1 MVAGLVIVLGFA
13 FMGSLSPADPVA
25 VEETTTTSTTI
36 EEVDPPID
44 PESFTVAQIAQGEP
58 LAWESAMI
66 LDDSYPI
73 ALFDHEGWIYL
84 FSTEGPNFDAY
95 EQGGLRGWRSEDGAS
110 WETLGQLIGEGHA
123 IRQVAPTGQGLVAVE
138 FRTGG
143 TGFALWQSANGVDW
157 TADEVSA
164 EGLGPGEGL
173 SPMAAGGSDVVMV
186 VATHTYFD
194 VYDRL
199 RQRLSEQGGADLDLA
214 SLGWNVEVVGED
226 VEFAVYGP
234 LGFPLLV
241 LTAEDLGLSPDEVE
255 AVIADS
261 RGRDPRA
268 VIWARTG
275 EAGWQE
281 TEIPGASSIEAI
293 RDTGDGGVMAFG
305 YGRNGFTTWSST
317 DGLDWVQAEAFQGP
331 YRIDDWRG
339 RLVGPSDT
347 GRATVVAMAEDD
359 SWEDIGP
366 SEHFPNEFDWSISAT
381 GAGPAGVV
389 AAIIGW
395 DMNAFSQVELGD
407 PPQLTSQGA
416 TLTLDLSA
424 GSYSLET
431 AEGTNYRWSMSE
443 ATPEGI
449 SVDMEAAA
457 MVFHDPDSGRVL
469 ASFPIEDLAEAQN
482 SYWGGRSFTAPH
494 RAFAFTPDGSDW
506 TIQDGKAIGEGIE
519 VMFLEVTETHVVA
532 AGINSEA
539 VFDPNLS
546 PGLGVWSAPIP

>member
-1 MVAGLVIVLGFA
+1 
-13 FMGSLSPADPVA
+13 
-25 VEETTTTSTTI
+25 
-36 EEVDPPID
+36 
-44 PESFTVAQIAQGEP
+44 
-58 LAWESAMI
+58 MI
-66 LDDSYPI
+66 LDDGYPI

-84 FSTEGPNFDAY
+84 FSTERPDFGGY
-95 EQGGLRGWRSEDGAS
+95 EQGGLRGWRSVDGAS
-110 WETLGQLIGEGHA
+110 WEPLGQVIGERHA

-138 FRTGG
+138 ALTDG

-157 TADEVSA
+157 TVDEVSA
-164 EGLGPGEGL
+164 EGLAPGEGL

-186 VATHTYFD
+186 VAAHTHVD
-194 VYDRL
+194 VYGRL
-199 RQRLSEQGGADLDLA
+199 RERLSEQGGAELDLA
-214 SLGWNVEVVGED
+214 SLGWGVEVVGED
-226 VEFAVYGP
+226 VEFPLYGP

-261 RGRDPRA
+261 RGRDPTV
-268 VIWARTG
+268 VIWSRTG
-275 EAGWQE
+275 EAAWQKA
-281 TEIPGASSIEAI
+281 EIPGASSIEAI
-293 RDTGDGGVMAFG
+293 RDRRDGGVMAFG
-305 YGRNGFTTWSST
+305 YGRTGFTTWYST
-317 DGLDWVQAEAFQGP
+317 DGLDWVEAEAFRGP

-347 GRATVVAMAEDD
+347 GRPTVVAMAEDD

-366 SEHFPNEFDWSISAT
+366 AEHFPNELDWSISAT

-395 DMNAFSQVELGD
+395 DMNAFSEVELGD

-424 GSYSLET
+424 YSYSLET
-431 AEGTNYRWSMSE
+431 ADGANYRWSMSE
-443 ATPEGI
+443 ATPEGL

-457 MVFHDPDSGRVL
+457 IVFHDPDSGRAL
-469 ASFPIEDLAEAQN
+469 ASFPIEDISKAQN
-482 SYWGGRSFTAPH
+482 SYWAGRGFTAPH
-494 RAFAFTPDGSDW
+494 QAFAFTPDGSEW
-506 TIQDGKAIGEGIE
+506 IIQDGKAIGEDIE

-532 AGINSEA
+532 AGINGEA

-546 PGLGVWSAPIP
+546 PGLGLWSAPIP